1 MGRAFE
7 PLDLHL
13 AQRQLLEA
21 WVRAGTTP
29 QRVVRRARIVL
40 LAAEGMSARAIAR
53 RLGVSP
59 HTVARWWR
67 QYQKHGPAT
76 LLQDAPGRGRKAT
89 VGGLARTRIRALL
102 EMAPAGG
109 GRWTIRRLAE
119 AAGVSRASAH
129 RMLRAEG
136 LSIDR
141 SRTRTTKSETTTRRS
156 RSRKPSDRGTGVA
169 AQDSSTLRQQ
179 TSGHRERG

>member
-1 MGRAFE
+1 MGRRLE
-7 PLDLHL
+7 PLDLRHPH
-13 AQRQLLEA
+13 RQLLEA

-29 QRVVRRARIVL
+29 QRVALRARIVL
-40 LAAEGMSARAIAR
+40 LAAEGISARAIAQ

-67 QYQKHGPAT
+67 KYHKHGPTT
-76 LLQDAPGRGRKAT
+76 LLKDAPGRGRKAT
-89 VGGLARTRIRALL
+89 VSIDARARIRALL
-102 EMAPAGG
+102 DRAPAGG

-119 AAGVSRASAH
+119 AAGMSRASAH

-141 SRTRTTKSETTTRRS
+141 DATRTTKSETTTGRRRS
-156 RSRKPSDRGTGVA
+156 RRPSERGTRVA
-169 AQDSSTLRQQ
+169 AQGPSTRDK
-179 TSGHRERG
+179 